1 MFVVVVIAEVGVH
14 VQESA
19 RTRTGAGRRLRA
31 IRPPAGSEFRLTA
44 KANAQT
50 LPNSVHPPLRP
61 TAAGREIVLP
71 APACFR
77 FGVCS
82 ASRRQWPCLETPW
95 PFPRP
100 HPGPEIPSGAYADRL
115 GCLET
120 AAPGWAVRPTI
131 SRREIVAA
139 L

>member
-1 MFVVVVIAEVGVH
+1 MFVVVVIAEVGVE
-14 VQESA
+14 VQESG
-19 RTRTGAGRRLRA
+19 RSRTGAGRRLRA

-44 KANAQT
+44 KGNAQT

-82 ASRRQWPCLETPW
+82 ASRRQSPCRETRRPFRPPRHRLENSLGAHGD
-95 PFPRP
+95 RA
-100 HPGPEIPSGAYADRL
+100 GSLEIAGAAWGVL
-115 GCLET
+115 
-120 AAPGWAVRPTI
+120 WAI
-131 SRREIVAA
+131 S
-139 L
+139 